1 MNRPDLSRDE
11 LIDIVTDA
19 IFTVAKLKI
28 APENYAANLFQL
40 GLDSL
45 KAIQV
50 INSIEDRLDIMIDDS
65 QLKRFTS
72 INAIADFF
80 ESLPR

>member
-1 MNRPDLSRDE
+1 MKRPALSRDE
-11 LIDIVTDA
+11 LVTIVLEGIA
-19 IFTVAKLKI
+19 TVTRLRI
-28 APENYAANLFQL
+28 PPERYGDDLFAL

-50 INSIEDRLDIMIDDS
+50 VNFIEDRLDIMIDDS
-65 QLKRFTS
+65 ELKRFTS

-80 ESLPR
+80 ESLPK